1 MPPMISREKK
11 TFFIIFAQFLLHT
24 QTTTQNRVPHQNQL
38 STSKNKNGGRFKI
51 AVGDMTGGVSSIFCI
66 FFFLLLTNP
75 KSKSR
80 SKRTTGFSLKSQF
93 PTVQPAGRPTTP
105 PGKFQRRKLELYI
118 QNKSC

>member
-1 MPPMISREKK
+1 MPPMISRGKK

-66 FFFLLLTNP
+66 FFTFDKP
-75 KSKSR
+75 
-80 SKRTTGFSLKSQF
+80 
-93 PTVQPAGRPTTP
+93 
-105 PGKFQRRKLELYI
+105 
-118 QNKSC
+118 